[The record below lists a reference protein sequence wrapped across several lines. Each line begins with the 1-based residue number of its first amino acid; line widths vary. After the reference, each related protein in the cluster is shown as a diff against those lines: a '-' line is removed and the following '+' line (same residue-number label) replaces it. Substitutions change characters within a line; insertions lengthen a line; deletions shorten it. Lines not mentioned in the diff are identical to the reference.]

1 MVFAQAMMKVSA
13 KLTSIIGGDLGSGT
27 EISGQEF
34 FIKITE
40 LIEMSQNSII
50 STKIT
55 AFAFTLVTS
64 KVRE

>member
-1 MVFAQAMMKVSA
+1 MKVSA
-13 KLTSIIGGDLGSGT
+13 KLTSIIGGYLGSGT

-40 LIEMSQNSII
+40 LIEMSQKSII